1 MPCASTWTFA
11 GTAEDRVGPSMMTC
25 YDDVMR
31 TIIDLPTDQLSAL
44 DGICRAESISRAEA
58 IRRAVALL
66 VRDRAAGASRAAFGL
81 WREKRP
87 VDGLEYQQRVRA
99 EWDAPA
105 TRRPTARLSRSAR

>member
-1 MPCASTWTFA
+1 
-11 GTAEDRVGPSMMTC
+11 MMTC
-25 YDDVMR
+25 YDDIMR

-58 IRRAVALL
+58 IRRAVDLL

-99 EWDAPA
+99 EWDAP
-105 TRRPTARLSRSAR
+105 TVRRRVSRRSRPAR